1 MSGRRIFQRSKPLW
15 AGGTVGLLLFLAE
28 GLGVL
33 RSNAVGLK
41 MDVQG
46 PLAALLAAVRPSL
59 PGLLARVL
67 FAYVLIGAA
76 LGLAAWV
83 LASCVAR
90 AGRRRWGV
98 WAAELG
104 GLLFLAS
111 TAKAIARPALF
122 DDVPFARG
130 WLRLLVDHGS
140 PWEAWL
146 ALGLFVGV
154 QVGVWAAREPKKR
167 LRFVGSVAVLLG
179 VFVLLT
185 RLPVRT
191 EARKPLVVLFGIDA
205 FRPDRV
211 EGGRHV
217 APNVERLLQDATRFT
232 HAYTP
237 IAQTEPA
244 WRAIVTA
251 RWPSRTGV
259 RFPLT
264 PHASW
269 VPLPTFP
276 AELSAKGVQTSF
288 ATDCSRFN
296 YLGAESGFAVRTEPP
311 RGALNFLLEKLRF
324 RLVGVFLDDGLGS
337 ALLPEF
343 VDNRALAGLYDPLSY
358 ARRLADQLEAQAS
371 RGPAFFAF
379 HDTAA
384 HFPGDPVYPFY
395 RRYVSQTE
403 PLERRLRMIFAP
415 ISKDSRED
423 SGGWTREGE
432 EALYDELLAQADAQ
446 LGVVLDALKASG
458 RYDDAWVIVFS
469 DHGESFYAGHP
480 ELQGATPEHG
490 AQLGPE
496 ENRILLAV
504 KPPKSFGKPPP
515 TVDSLVR
522 LIDVGPT
529 ILDALHAA
537 PLKDADGES
546 LLPLL
551 RGTPEPA
558 RWLYAETGYT
568 HATPDVFDP
577 DHFSSGPRGFDA
589 YEVLPDGAVQMT
601 AKAAAGALR
610 EKDVGAF
617 DGKGWLIQSPEADGG
632 TKVRCEGTCAPAL
645 AAFLAR
651 TR

>member
-1 MSGRRIFQRSKPLW
+1 MAGRRIFERARPLL
-15 AGGTVGLLLFLAE
+15 AGGAVGLALFLAE
-28 GLGVL
+28 GLLVL

-41 MDVQG
+41 MDVRG
-46 PLAALLAAVRPSL
+46 PLAALLAAVRPAL
-59 PGLLARVL
+59 PWLLARVL
-67 FAYVLIGAA
+67 FAYLLIGVG

-83 LASCVAR
+83 LASCVVR
-90 AGRRRWGV
+90 PGRRRWLV
-98 WAAELG
+98 WGAELLVLG
-104 GLLFLAS
+104 ALVC
-111 TAKAIARPALF
+111 TARAIERPALF
-122 DDVPFARG
+122 DDLPFARG
-130 WLRLLVDHGS
+130 WLRVLVDHGA
-140 PWEAWL
+140 PWEAWGAL
-146 ALGLFVGV
+146 ALFVLL
-154 QVGVWAAREPKKR
+154 QVGVWVAGEPR
-167 LRFVGSVAVLLG
+167 RRVRFAGSVVVLIG
-179 VFVLLT
+179 AFALLS
-185 RLPVRT
+185 RLPVQADDRG
-191 EARKPLVVLFGIDA
+191 PLVILFGIDA

-211 EGGRHV
+211 EDGRHV
-217 APNVERLLQDATRFT
+217 APNVERLLKDGTRFT

-269 VPLPTFP
+269 VSLPTFP
-276 AELSAKGVQTSF
+276 AELQASGVETAF

-296 YLGAESGFAVRTEPP
+296 YLGPESGFAERIEPP

-324 RLVGVFLDDGLGS
+324 RLIGVFLDGELGS
-337 ALLPEF
+337 ALLPELI
-343 VDNRALAGLYDPLSY
+343 DNRAMAGLYDPLAY
-358 ARRLADQLEAQAS
+358 AHRLADRLERQAS
-371 RGPAFFAF
+371 RGQTFFAF

-395 RRYVSQTE
+395 RRYVSQSQ

-415 ISKDSRED
+415 ISKGSREP
-423 SGGWTREGE
+423 GGWTRKGE

-446 LGVVLDALKASG
+446 LGIVLDSLRATG
-458 RYDDAWVIVFS
+458 RYDEAWVIVFS
-469 DHGESFYAGHP
+469 DHGESFYEGHP
-480 ELQGATPEHG
+480 TLEGATPEHG

-504 KPPKSFGKPPP
+504 KPPRSFGRPKA
-515 TVDSLVR
+515 TVDALVR

-537 PLKDADGES
+537 PLKDADGAS
-546 LLPLL
+546 LLGLL
-551 RGTPEPA
+551 RGTTEPP
-558 RWLYAETGYT
+558 RFLYAETGYT

-589 YEVLPDGAVQMT
+589 YEILPDGAVQMT

-610 EKDVGAF
+610 EKDEGAF
-617 DGKGWLIQSPEADGG
+617 DGKGWLIRSPEADGG
-632 TKVRCEGTCAPAL
+632 TKERCQGTCDPGL
-645 AAFLAR
+645 AAFLDHNR
-651 TR
+651 

>member
-1 MSGRRIFQRSKPLW
+1 MGERTKRAWIRPLL
-15 AGGTVGLLLFLAE
+15 AGGAVGAVLFLAE
-28 GLGVL
+28 GALVL

-41 MDVQG
+41 MDVRG
-46 PLAALLAAVRPSL
+46 PLAALLAAVRPLLPSL
-59 PGLLARVL
+59 LGRILLAYLV
-67 FAYVLIGAA
+67 IGAG
-76 LGLAAWV
+76 LGLAAWA
-83 LASCVAR
+83 LAGCVAKGRRRGWLWGVELLALLGLACVAR
-90 AGRRRWGV
+90 AI
-98 WAAELG
+98 E
-104 GLLFLAS
+104 
-111 TAKAIARPALF
+111 RPALF
-122 DDVPFARG
+122 DDLPFGRG
-130 WLRLLVDHGS
+130 ALALLVDHAA

-146 ALGLFVGV
+146 ALALFVGAH
-154 QVGVWAAREPKKR
+154 VGIWISAAPRAR
-167 LRFVGSVAVLLG
+167 GRFAASVAVLLG
-179 VFVLLT
+179 ALAILW
-185 RLPVRT
+185 RLPAPAG
-191 EARKPLVVLFGIDA
+191 EAKPLVVLFGIDA

-211 EGGRHV
+211 EGSGRHV
-217 APNVERLLQDATRFT
+217 APHVERFLKDATRFT
-232 HAYTP
+232 QAYTP

-264 PHASW
+264 PHADW
-269 VPLPTFP
+269 TPLPTFP
-276 AELSAKGVQTSF
+276 GELAARGVQTTF

-296 YLGAESGFAVRTEPP
+296 YLGAESGFAQRVEPP

-324 RLVGVFLDDGLGS
+324 RLVGVFLDSRLGS
-337 ALLPEF
+337 ALLPELI
-343 VDNRALAGLYDPLSY
+343 DNRALAGLYDPLAY
-358 ARRLADQLEAQAS
+358 AHRLSDRLEGQAA
-371 RGPAFFAF
+371 RGPTFFAF

-395 RRYVSQTE
+395 RRYVPGSE

-415 ISKDSRED
+415 ISSG
-423 SGGWTREGE
+423 SGQGGWTREGE
-432 EALYDELLAQADAQ
+432 EALYDELIAQADAQ

-469 DHGESFYAGHP
+469 DHGESFYADHP

-490 AQLGPE
+490 ARLGPE

-504 KPPKSFGKPPP
+504 KPPKAFGEPPA
-515 TVDSLVR
+515 TVDALVR

-529 ILDALHAA
+529 ILDALHAP
-537 PLKDADGES
+537 PLENADGQS
-546 LLPLL
+546 VLGLL
-551 RGTPEPA
+551 RGAPEPP

-601 AKAAAGALR
+601 AKASAGALG

-617 DGKGWLIQSPEADGG
+617 DGSGWLIQSPQADGG
-632 TKVRCEGTCAPAL
+632 TKERCDGVCTPAL
-645 AAFLAR
+645 AAFLER
-651 TR
+651 NR